1 MKQAARHYIVYGGY
15 APVMRVLTGLNDRA
29 ALTALEMM
37 GLDALVRE
45 SVEVVDVYGEWGL
58 VVVKMEEGEYRR
70 LLSMGIRA
78 EPEREYR
85 LVGAGAGLPWNLSL
99 VGWSRDLPYTGKG
112 VTIAVIDSGVD
123 PEACGLEGKVVHAKS
138 FVPGEGPED
147 LHGHGT
153 AVAYVAAGADDR
165 YGGVAQDAKVVSL
178 KVFFRN
184 GISLDPIILRALHE
198 ALNLDVAVVNM
209 SFGGPGGPD
218 APVSRAANMLMARG
232 KLPVAAAGN
241 EGPGRGTVGAPAAGE
256 LVVAVGAVNKQRKV
270 TDYSSRGPADGLM
283 KPDLVAPGGDR
294 GGPVVSAR
302 PRGVPPIGS
311 PVDDCY
317 TGVMGTSFAAPHV
330 SGAAALLYEA
340 TKSATA
346 ARDAILN
353 TAEDL
358 GEPKEA
364 QGRGL
369 LRIDRALGRIR
380 ETNQLTEAAAPLLG
394 LIGLAAVP
402 LIGMLS
408 AAAREAKI
416 ERLRT
421 LYRAGQITYIQLYT
435 LYQRGEITLEELNK
449 ILR

>member
-1 MKQAARHYIVYGGY
+1 MKRGIKHYIIYGGV
-15 APVMRVLTGLNDRA
+15 APVMRVLTGLNDRS

-37 GLDALVRE
+37 GLDILVRE
-45 SVEVVDVYGEWGL
+45 SIDVVDVYGEWGL
-58 VVVKMEEGEYRR
+58 VVARMGEEEYRR
-70 LLSMGIRA
+70 LLSMGVKA

-85 LVGAGAGLPWNLSL
+85 LVGAGSGLPWNLAMI
-99 VGWSRDLPYTGKG
+99 GWSRDLPYTGRG
-112 VTIAVIDSGVD
+112 VTIAVVDSGVD
-123 PEACGLEGKVVHAKS
+123 PKACGLDGKVVYAKS

-153 AVAYVAAGADDR
+153 AVAYVAAGSDDK
-165 YGGVAQDAKVVSL
+165 YGGVAQDAKVASL
-178 KVFFRN
+178 KAFFKD
-184 GISLDPIILRALHE
+184 GTSLDHIILRALHE
-198 ALNLDVAVVNM
+198 TLNLDVVVVNM

-218 APVSRAANMLMARG
+218 APLSRAANMLAARG
-232 KLPVAAAGN
+232 KVPVAAAGN
-241 EGPGRGTVGAPAAGE
+241 DGPERGTVGAPASGE
-256 LVVAVGAVNKQRKV
+256 LVIAVGAVNKQRKV
-270 TDYSSRGPADGLM
+270 TDYSSRGPVDGLI

-294 GGPVVSAR
+294 RGLVVSAK
-302 PRGVPPIGS
+302 PRDAPPIGP
-311 PVDDCY
+311 PVDDCHV
-317 TGVMGTSFAAPHV
+317 GVVGTSFAAPHV

-340 TKSATA
+340 TRSIVAT
-346 ARDAILN
+346 RDAILN

-369 LRIDRALGRIR
+369 LRIDRALGQGQKINGGV
-380 ETNQLTEAAAPLLG
+380 EVAASFLG

-402 LIGMLS
+402 LLGILS

-421 LYRAGQITYIQLYT
+421 LYRTGQITYTQLYL

>member
-1 MKQAARHYIVYGGY
+1 MRGSVKHYIVYGGF

-58 VVVKMEEGEYRR
+58 VVVKMEEKEYRR

-85 LVGAGAGLPWNLSL
+85 LVGAGAGLSWNLSL

-112 VTIAVIDSGVD
+112 VTIAVVDSGVD
-123 PEACGLEGKVVHAKS
+123 PGACGLEGKVVYAKS
-138 FVPGEGPED
+138 FVDGEGPED
-147 LHGHGT
+147 LYGHGT
-153 AVAYVAAGADDR
+153 EVAYVAAGADDK
-165 YGGVAQDAKVVSL
+165 YGGVAQDAKVVNL
-178 KVFFRN
+178 KVFSRDE
-184 GISLDPIILRALHE
+184 STDPIILRALYE

-218 APVSRAANMLMARG
+218 APLSRAANMLMARG

-256 LVVAVGAVNKQRKV
+256 LVVAVGAVNKQKKI
-270 TDYSSRGPADGLM
+270 TYYSSRGPADGLM
-283 KPDLVAPGGDR
+283 KPDLVAPGGDE
-294 GGPVVSAR
+294 GGLVVSAR
-302 PRGVPPIGS
+302 PRGVPPIGP

-317 TGVMGTSFAAPHV
+317 TGLMGTSLAAPHV

-340 TKSATA
+340 AKSATV
-346 ARDAILN
+346 ARDVILN

-380 ETNQLTEAAAPLLG
+380 ETNQWTEAATPLLG

-402 LIGMLS
+402 LIGILS

-421 LYRAGQITYIQLYT
+421 LYRTGQITYIQLYT

>member
-1 MKQAARHYIVYGGY
+1 MRGSVKHYIVYGGF

-58 VVVKMEEGEYRR
+58 VVVKMEEKEYRR

-85 LVGAGAGLPWNLSL
+85 LVGAGAGLPWNLAMI
-99 VGWSRDLPYTGKG
+99 GWSRDLPYTGKG
-112 VTIAVIDSGVD
+112 VAIAVVDSGVD
-123 PEACGLEGKVVHAKS
+123 PGACGLEGKVVYAKS

-147 LHGHGT
+147 LEGHGT
-153 AVAYVAAGADDR
+153 AVAYVAAGADDK

-178 KVFFRN
+178 KAFFKN
-184 GISLDPIILRALHE
+184 GTSLDPIILRALHE

-218 APVSRAANMLMARG
+218 APLSRAANMLMARG

-241 EGPGRGTVGAPAAGE
+241 EGPERGTVGAPAAGE
-256 LVVAVGAVNKQRKV
+256 LVVAVGAVNKQKKI

-283 KPDLVAPGGDR
+283 KPDLVAPGGDK

-302 PRGVPPIGS
+302 PRGVPPAGS
-311 PVDDCY
+311 PDCY
-317 TGVMGTSFAAPHV
+317 TGVVGTSFAAPHV

-340 TKSATA
+340 TKSATV
-346 ARDAILN
+346 ARDVILN

-380 ETNQLTEAAAPLLG
+380 ETNQWTEAAAPLLG

-402 LIGMLS
+402 LIGLLS

-421 LYRAGQITYIQLYT
+421 LYRTGQITYIQLYM

>member
-1 MKQAARHYIVYGGY
+1 MRASAKYYIIYGGFT
-15 APVMRVLTGLNDRA
+15 PVMRVSTGLNDRA

-37 GLDALVRE
+37 GLDVLVRE
-45 SVEVVDVYGEWGL
+45 SINVVDVYGEWGL
-58 VVVKMEEGEYRR
+58 VVAQMEEREYRK
-70 LLSMGIRA
+70 LLSMGVRA

-85 LVGAGAGLPWNLSL
+85 LVGANAEPPWNLAMI
-99 VGWSRDLPYTGKG
+99 GWSRDLPYTGRG
-112 VTIAVIDSGVD
+112 VTIAVVDSGVD
-123 PEACGLEGKVVHAKS
+123 PRACGLDGKVVYAKS

-165 YGGVAQDAKVVSL
+165 YGGVARDAKVANL
-178 KVFFRN
+178 KAFFKD
-184 GISLDPIILRALHE
+184 GTSLDHIILRALYE
-198 ALNLDVAVVNM
+198 ALNLDVEVVNM

-218 APVSRAANMLMARG
+218 TPVSRAANMLMARG

-241 EGPGRGTVGAPAAGE
+241 EGPRRGTVGAPAAGE
-256 LVVAVGAVNKQRKV
+256 FVVAVGAVNKRKKV
-270 TDYSSRGPADGLM
+270 ADYSSRGPVDGLI

-294 GGPVVSAR
+294 WGFVVSAR
-302 PRGVPPIGS
+302 PRDMPPIGP

-317 TGVMGTSFAAPHV
+317 MGVAGTSFAAPHV

-340 TKSATA
+340 TKSIAA

-369 LRIDRALGRIR
+369 LRIDRALGQTR
-380 ETNQLTEAAAPLLG
+380 ELHRGTEAVLLLG
-394 LIGLAAVP
+394 LIGLAAFP
-402 LIGMLS
+402 LLGILS
-408 AAAREAKI
+408 AATREAKI
-416 ERLRT
+416 ERLKA
-421 LYRAGQITYIQLYT
+421 LYRTGQITYTQLYL
-435 LYQRGEITLEELNK
+435 LYQRGEITLEELSR

>member
-1 MKQAARHYIVYGGY
+1 MRGSVKHYIVYGGF

-58 VVVKMEEGEYRR
+58 VVVKMEEKEYRR

-85 LVGAGAGLPWNLSL
+85 LVGAGAGLSWNLSL

-112 VTIAVIDSGVD
+112 VTIAVVDSGVD
-123 PEACGLEGKVVHAKS
+123 PGACGLEGKVVYAKS
-138 FVPGEGPED
+138 FVDGEGPED
-147 LHGHGT
+147 LYGHGT
-153 AVAYVAAGADDR
+153 AVAYVAAGADDK
-165 YGGVAQDAKVVSL
+165 YGGVAQDAKVVNL
-178 KVFFRN
+178 KVFSRDE
-184 GISLDPIILRALHE
+184 STDPIILRALYE

-218 APVSRAANMLMARG
+218 APLSRAANMLMARG

-256 LVVAVGAVNKQRKV
+256 LVVAVGAVNKQKKI
-270 TDYSSRGPADGLM
+270 TYYSSRGPADGLM
-283 KPDLVAPGGDR
+283 KPDLVAPGGDE
-294 GGPVVSAR
+294 GGLVVSAR
-302 PRGVPPIGS
+302 PRGVPPIGP

-317 TGVMGTSFAAPHV
+317 TGLMGTSLAAPHV

-340 TKSATA
+340 AKSATV
-346 ARDAILN
+346 ARDVILN

-380 ETNQLTEAAAPLLG
+380 ETNQWTEAATPLLG

-402 LIGMLS
+402 LIGILS

-421 LYRAGQITYIQLYT
+421 LYRTGQITYIQLYT

>member
-1 MKQAARHYIVYGGY
+1 MRGSVKHYIVYGGF

-58 VVVKMEEGEYRR
+58 VVVKMEEKEYRR

-85 LVGAGAGLPWNLSL
+85 LVGAGAGLSWNLSL
-99 VGWSRDLPYTGKG
+99 AGWSRDLPYTGRG
-112 VTIAVIDSGVD
+112 VAIAVVDSGVD
-123 PEACGLEGKVVHAKS
+123 PGACGLEGKVVYAKS

-153 AVAYVAAGADDR
+153 AVAYVAAGADDK

-178 KVFFRN
+178 KAFFKN
-184 GISLDPIILRALHE
+184 GTSLDPFILRALYE

-218 APVSRAANMLMARG
+218 APLSRAANMLMARG

-256 LVVAVGAVNKQRKV
+256 LVVAVGAVNKQKKI
-270 TDYSSRGPADGLM
+270 TYYSSRGPADGLM
-283 KPDLVAPGGDR
+283 KPDLVAPGGDE
-294 GGPVVSAR
+294 GGLVVSAR
-302 PRGVPPIGS
+302 PRGVPPIGT
-311 PVDDCY
+311 PDCY
-317 TGVMGTSFAAPHV
+317 MGVKGTSFAAPHV

-346 ARDAILN
+346 ARDVILN

-380 ETNQLTEAAAPLLG
+380 ETNQWTEAAAPLLG

-402 LIGMLS
+402 LIGILS

-421 LYRAGQITYIQLYT
+421 LYRTGQITYIQLYM

>member
-15 APVMRVLTGLNDRA
+15 APVMRVLTGLNDRS

-58 VVVKMEEGEYRR
+58 VVVKMEEGEYKR

-99 VGWSRDLPYTGKG
+99 VGWSRDLPYTGRG
-112 VTIAVIDSGVD
+112 VAIAVIDSGVD
-123 PEACGLEGKVVHAKS
+123 PGACGLEGKVVHAKS

-147 LHGHGT
+147 LTGHGT

-178 KVFFRN
+178 KAFFRN
-184 GISLDPIILRALHE
+184 GTSLDSIILRALHE

-218 APVSRAANMLMARG
+218 APLSRAANMLMARG

-256 LVVAVGAVNKQRKV
+256 LVVAVGAVNKQKRV
-270 TDYSSRGPADGLM
+270 TNYSSRGPADGLM
-283 KPDLVAPGGDR
+283 KPDLVAPGGDKD
-294 GGPVVSAR
+294 GPVVSAR
-302 PRGVPPIGS
+302 PRGVPPVGP

-317 TGVMGTSFAAPHV
+317 MGVMGTSFAAPHV
-330 SGAAALLYEA
+330 SGAAALLYET
-340 TKSATA
+340 TKSAAA

-358 GEPKEA
+358 GEPREA

-369 LRIDRALGRIR
+369 LRIDRALGVVRR
-380 ETNQLTEAAAPLLG
+380 GETPGVAALSLAALAAIPLLG
-394 LIGLAAVP
+394 LLAAV
-402 LIGMLS
+402 S
-408 AAAREAKI
+408 RDAKI
-416 ERLRT
+416 ERLRAM
-421 LYRAGQITYIQLYT
+421 YRSGQVTYTQLYA
-435 LYQRGEITLEELNK
+435 LFLRGEITAEELNRV
-449 ILR
+449 LRP

>member
-1 MKQAARHYIVYGGY
+1 MGLGARHYIVYGGY
-15 APVMRVLTGLNDRA
+15 APVMRVSTGLNDRA
-29 ALTALEMM
+29 ALTALEVM
-37 GLDALVRE
+37 GLDVLVRE

-58 VVVKMEEGEYRR
+58 VVVRMGEGEYRR
-70 LLSMGIRA
+70 LLSMGVKA

-85 LVGAGAGLPWNLSL
+85 LVGTGAGLPWNL
-99 VGWSRDLPYTGKG
+99 VMIGWSRDLPYTGRG
-112 VTIAVIDSGVD
+112 VTIAVVDSGVD
-123 PEACGLEGKVVHAKS
+123 PGACGLEGKVVYAKS

-153 AVAYVAAGADDR
+153 AVAYVAVGADDK
-165 YGGVAQDAKVVSL
+165 YGGVARDAKVASL
-178 KVFFRN
+178 KAFFKD
-184 GISLDPIILRALHE
+184 GTSLDSIILRALHE
-198 ALNLDVAVVNM
+198 TLNLDVAVVNM

-256 LVVAVGAVNKQRKV
+256 LVVAVGAVNKQRRV
-270 TDYSSRGPADGLM
+270 ADYSSRGPADGLT

-294 GGPVVSAR
+294 GGLIVSAR
-302 PRGVPPIGS
+302 PRGVPPIGP

-317 TGVMGTSFAAPHV
+317 MGMMGTSFAAPHV

-340 TKSATA
+340 TKSAAA

-369 LRIDRALGRIR
+369 LRIDRALGVVRR
-380 ETNQLTEAAAPLLG
+380 DETPGVAAFGLAALAAIPLLG
-394 LIGLAAVP
+394 LLVAA
-402 LIGMLS
+402 S
-408 AAAREAKI
+408 RDAKI
-416 ERLRT
+416 ERLRAM
-421 LYRAGQITYIQLYT
+421 YRSGQITYTQLYA
-435 LYQRGEITLEELNK
+435 LFLRGEITAEELNRV
-449 ILR
+449 LRP

>member
-1 MKQAARHYIVYGGY
+1 M
-15 APVMRVLTGLNDRA
+15 
-29 ALTALEMM
+29 
-37 GLDALVRE
+37 
-45 SVEVVDVYGEWGL
+45 
-58 VVVKMEEGEYRR
+58 
-70 LLSMGIRA
+70 
-78 EPEREYR
+78 
-85 LVGAGAGLPWNLSL
+85 
-99 VGWSRDLPYTGKG
+99 
-112 VTIAVIDSGVD
+112 
-123 PEACGLEGKVVHAKS
+123 
-138 FVPGEGPED
+138 
-147 LHGHGT
+147 
-153 AVAYVAAGADDR
+153 
-165 YGGVAQDAKVVSL
+165 
-178 KVFFRN
+178 
-184 GISLDPIILRALHE
+184 
-198 ALNLDVAVVNM
+198 
-209 SFGGPGGPD
+209 
-218 APVSRAANMLMARG
+218 
-232 KLPVAAAGN
+232 
-241 EGPGRGTVGAPAAGE
+241 
-256 LVVAVGAVNKQRKV
+256 VAVGAVNKQRKV

-364 QGRGL
+364 QDRGL

-380 ETNQLTEAAAPLLG
+380 ETNQLTGAAAPLLG
-394 LIGLAAVP
+394 LIGLATVP
-402 LIGMLS
+402 LIGILS

-421 LYRAGQITYIQLYT
+421 LYRTGQITYIQLYT

>member
-1 MKQAARHYIVYGGY
+1 
-15 APVMRVLTGLNDRA
+15 
-29 ALTALEMM
+29 M
-37 GLDALVRE
+37 G
-45 SVEVVDVYGEWGL
+45 
-58 VVVKMEEGEYRR
+58 EGEYRR
-70 LLSMGIRA
+70 LLSMGVKA

-85 LVGAGAGLPWNLSL
+85 LVGTGAGLPWNL
-99 VGWSRDLPYTGKG
+99 VMIGWSRDLPYTGRG
-112 VTIAVIDSGVD
+112 VTIAVVDSGVD
-123 PEACGLEGKVVHAKS
+123 PGACGLEGKVVYAKS

-153 AVAYVAAGADDR
+153 AVAYVAVGADDK
-165 YGGVAQDAKVVSL
+165 YGGVARDAKVASL
-178 KVFFRN
+178 KAFFKD
-184 GISLDPIILRALHE
+184 GTSLDSIILRALHE
-198 ALNLDVAVVNM
+198 TLNLDVAVVNM

-256 LVVAVGAVNKQRKV
+256 LVVAVGAVNKQRRV
-270 TDYSSRGPADGLM
+270 TDYSSRGPADGLT

-294 GGPVVSAR
+294 GGLIVSAR
-302 PRGVPPIGS
+302 PRGVPPIGP

-317 TGVMGTSFAAPHV
+317 MGMMGTSFAAPHV

-340 TKSATA
+340 TKSAAA

-369 LRIDRALGRIR
+369 LRIDRALGVVRR
-380 ETNQLTEAAAPLLG
+380 DETPGVAAFGLAALAAIPLLG
-394 LIGLAAVP
+394 LLVAA
-402 LIGMLS
+402 S
-408 AAAREAKI
+408 RDAKI
-416 ERLRT
+416 ERLRAM
-421 LYRAGQITYIQLYT
+421 YRSGQITYTQLYA
-435 LYQRGEITLEELNK
+435 LFLRGEITAEELNR
-449 ILR
+449 ILRP

>member
-1 MKQAARHYIVYGGY
+1 MRGSVKHYIVYGGF

-58 VVVKMEEGEYRR
+58 AVVKMDEGEYRR

-85 LVGAGAGLPWNLSL
+85 LVGAGAGLPWNLAMI
-99 VGWSRDLPYTGKG
+99 GWSRDLLYTGRG
-112 VTIAVIDSGVD
+112 VAIAVVDSGVD
-123 PEACGLEGKVVHAKS
+123 PGACGLEGKVVYAKS

-153 AVAYVAAGADDR
+153 AVAYVAAGADDK

-178 KVFFRN
+178 KAFFKN
-184 GISLDPIILRALHE
+184 GTSLDPFILRALYE

-218 APVSRAANMLMARG
+218 APISRAANMLMARG

-256 LVVAVGAVNKQRKV
+256 LVVAVGAVNKQKKV
-270 TDYSSRGPADGLM
+270 TYYSSRGPADGLM
-283 KPDLVAPGGDR
+283 KPDLVAPGGDKD
-294 GGPVVSAR
+294 GPVVSAR
-302 PRGVPPIGS
+302 PRGVPPAGT
-311 PVDDCY
+311 PDCY
-317 TGVMGTSFAAPHV
+317 MGVVGTSFAAPHV

-340 TKSATA
+340 AKSATV
-346 ARDAILN
+346 ARDIILN

-380 ETNQLTEAAAPLLG
+380 ETNQWTEAAAPLLG

-402 LIGMLS
+402 LIGLLS

-421 LYRAGQITYIQLYT
+421 LYKTGQITYIQLYM